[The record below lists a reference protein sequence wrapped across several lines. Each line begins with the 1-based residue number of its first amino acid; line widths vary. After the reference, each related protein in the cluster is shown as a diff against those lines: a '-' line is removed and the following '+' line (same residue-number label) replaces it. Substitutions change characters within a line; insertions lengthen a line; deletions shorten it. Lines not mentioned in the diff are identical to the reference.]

1 MRIQGA
7 TQEAQKLLQQRR
19 KPARKID
26 KCAHKLIRREAT
38 EEEQRLLKALAPYMS
53 KNMKEIYGTYCD
65 VQDMK
70 QAVEA
75 ANTTG
80 DYDKYL
86 AEVKN
91 SYLRIKGRSKDL
103 IGYISVGWCTP
114 AAESMLRA
122 MFKLQ
127 ELQHQLEE
135 SGMRLCVL
143 RPLDEGTKNVLDT
156 PPSQALCEQ
165 RFGVPGEL
173 YCVLEY
179 RDITC
184 QWLAVAH
191 LEYEYEDPVT
201 RKVVSGRV
209 SDDVLFNIPVNTPRI
224 LPGVPLRAKVAPKS
238 IKGIAESLM
247 WPLGSLLD
255 TSWARG
261 IVIHYRQ

>member
-1 MRIQGA
+1 MRSQRAI
-7 TQEAQKLLQQRR
+7 QEAQKLLQQRR
-19 KPARKID
+19 KPAHKID
-26 KCAHKLIRREAT
+26 RCAHQLIRREAT

-53 KNMKEIYGTYCD
+53 ENMKEIYGTYCD
-65 VQDMK
+65 VRDMI

-80 DYDKYL
+80 EYDKYL
-86 AEVKN
+86 EEVKN
-91 SYLRIKGRSKDL
+91 SYLRIKGRNKDL

-122 MFKLQ
+122 MCKLK

-135 SGMRLCVL
+135 SGMRMCIL
-143 RPLDEGTKNVLDT
+143 RPLDEGTQNVLDT

-179 RDITC
+179 RDVAR
-184 QWLAVAH
+184 QWVAAAH

-201 RKVVSGRV
+201 RQVVSGRV
-209 SDDVLFNIPVNTPRI
+209 SDDVLFNIPVNAPRI
-224 LPGVPLRAKVAPKS
+224 LPGVPFRAKVAPKN
-238 IKGIAESLM
+238 IESVVGNMM
-247 WPLGSLLD
+247 WPLSSLLD

-261 IVIHYRQ
+261 IVIHYHP

>member
-1 MRIQGA
+1 MRTQGA
-7 TQEAQKLLQQRR
+7 IQEAQKLLQQRR

-38 EEEQRLLKALAPYMS
+38 EEEQRLLKALAPHMS
-53 KNMKEIYGTYCD
+53 KSMKEIYGTYCD

-80 DYDKYL
+80 DYDKHL
-86 AEVKN
+86 EDIKN
-91 SYLRIKGRSKDL
+91 SYRRIKGRSKDL

-179 RDITC
+179 RDVAR
-184 QWLAVAH
+184 QWVAVAH

-209 SDDVLFNIPVNTPRI
+209 SDDVLFNIPVNAPMI
-224 LPGVPLRAKVAPKS
+224 LPGVPLRAKVAPKN
-238 IKGIAESLM
+238 IESVVGNMM
-247 WPLGSLLD
+247 WPLSSLLD